1 MRSYAKTLAA
11 QALLPVTQARN
22 LRRHSGVHSQTR
34 SFDNTHQKQSPACSP
49 ISHLPDPEYILSHES
64 SIRSDLKG
72 LLLTIRCTYAYLLK

>member
-1 MRSYAKTLAA
+1 MQKH
-11 QALLPVTQARN
+11 LLRRLHFQFTQARN